1 LSRKFFNAQIGD
13 ELAGQPF
20 PTPFRFRDKESAYG
34 QEHPGGQTGGQL
46 EEELLLFPGV
56 IMEILPKT

>member
-1 LSRKFFNAQIGD
+1 VAKPGRNWQAQVPVS
-13 ELAGQPF
+13 ERWVYL
-20 PTPFRFRDKESAYG
+20 

-56 IMEILPKT
+56 IIEILPKT